1 MVAGDVEQVGL
12 DALRAA
18 ASLVDLDAKAGC
30 FLCLAIAK
38 LVEQR

>member
-1 MVAGDVEQVGL
+1 VLLAGEVEQVGL

-30 FLCLAIAK
+30 FLFLATPA
-38 LVEQR
+38 VFP